1 MGIADMRACTRNCF
15 ALVLAALLPMFAA
28 ASEPTSSPSTE
39 RFRVSAEVRPQARSD
54 DGRFAL
60 TASARVVP
68 AATSLDGRFA
78 LKSINVPDVGCEPFP
93 DGVFANGFESP

>member
-1 MGIADMRACTRNCF
+1 MRPRTRTCVVL
-15 ALVLAALLPMFAA
+15 ALAALLPMFAA
-28 ASEPTSSPSTE
+28 ASESTATSGAE
-39 RFRVSAEVRPQARSD
+39 RFRVSAQIRPQARSD

-78 LKSINVPDVGCEPFP
+78 LKAVNVPDVGCDPFAA
-93 DGVFANGFESP
+93 DIFANGFENP

>member
-1 MGIADMRACTRNCF
+1 MRPRPQIRVVLA
-15 ALVLAALLPMFAA
+15 LAALLPMFAA
-28 ASEPTSSPSTE
+28 ASESTATSGAE
-39 RFRVSAEVRPQARSD
+39 RFRVSAQIRPQARSD

-78 LKSINVPDVGCEPFP
+78 LKAVNVPDVGCEPFA
-93 DGVFANGFESP
+93 DGIFANGFENP

>member
-1 MGIADMRACTRNCF
+1 MRIRNLSLAIAV
-15 ALVLAALLPMFAA
+15 LVSMA
-28 ASEPTSSPSTE
+28 
-39 RFRVSAEVRPQARSD
+39 VSAAELPAPVGSGRFNVSAQIRPQTRSD

-78 LKSINVPDVGCEPFP
+78 LKAVNVPNVGCEPFA
-93 DGVFANGFESP
+93 DGIFANGFENP

>member
-1 MGIADMRACTRNCF
+1 MRPRARIRVF
-15 ALVLAALLPMFAA
+15 LVFAALLPLSAA
-28 ASEPTSSPSTE
+28 ASEQTSGAGAE
-39 RFRVSAEVRPQARSD
+39 RFHVSAQIRPQARSD

-78 LKSINVPDVGCEPFP
+78 LKAVNLPDVGCEPFA
-93 DGVFANGFESP
+93 DGIFTNGFENP

>member
-1 MGIADMRACTRNCF
+1 MRPCTQNCVV
-15 ALVLAALLPMFAA
+15 LVLASLLPMFAA
-28 ASEPTSSPSTE
+28 AFEPNSIEDTE
-39 RFRVSAEVRPQARSD
+39 RFHVSAEIRPQARSD

-78 LKSINVPDVGCEPFP
+78 LKSTTVPDVGCDPFA

>member
-1 MGIADMRACTRNCF
+1 MRPRTRNCVVL
-15 ALVLAALLPMFAA
+15 ALAALLPMFAA
-28 ASEPTSSPSTE
+28 ASESAPTSDAD
-39 RFRVSAEVRPQARSD
+39 RFRISAQIRPQAHSD

-78 LKSINVPDVGCEPFP
+78 LKAVNLPDVGCEPFA
-93 DGVFANGFESP
+93 DGIFANGFENP

>member
-1 MGIADMRACTRNCF
+1 MRPRTRNCM
-15 ALVLAALLPMFAA
+15 VLAFATLLPLCAA
-28 ASEPTSSPSTE
+28 ASEPTPNSDAD
-39 RFRVSAEVRPQARSD
+39 RFRVSAQIRPQARSN

-78 LKSINVPDVGCEPFP
+78 LKSVNVPDVGCEPFA
-93 DGVFANGFESP
+93 DGIFANGFENP

>member
-1 MGIADMRACTRNCF
+1 MRRRTRNSV
-15 ALVLAALLPMFAA
+15 VLAFAALLPMFAA
-28 ASEPTSSPSTE
+28 ASDATPTSDAD
-39 RFRVSAEVRPQARSD
+39 RFRVSAQIRPQARSD

-78 LKSINVPDVGCEPFP
+78 LKTVNVPDVGCDPFAA
-93 DGVFANGFESP
+93 DIFANGFESP

>member
-1 MGIADMRACTRNCF
+1 MRPRTRVFVDLLF
-15 ALVLAALLPMFAA
+15 ASLLPMFAA
-28 ASEPTSSPSTE
+28 ASEPTPNSDAD
-39 RFRVSAEVRPQARSD
+39 RFRVSAQIRPQADSD

-78 LKSINVPDVGCEPFP
+78 LKAVNVPNVGCDPFAV
-93 DGVFANGFESP
+93 GIFANGFENP